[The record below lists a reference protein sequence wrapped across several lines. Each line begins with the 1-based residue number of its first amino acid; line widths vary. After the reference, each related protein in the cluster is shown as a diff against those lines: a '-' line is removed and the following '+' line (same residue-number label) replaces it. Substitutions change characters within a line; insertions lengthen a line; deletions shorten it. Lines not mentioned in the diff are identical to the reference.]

1 MTYIPPCP
9 DPLLG
14 EDLTLITVQGLA
26 RNDVTGAWA
35 TTGSEYSLM
44 AYIRSVRASDRI
56 QTKDIRPVS
65 SPLEN
70 YVPFANGEYADLAC
84 IRRSLDADVMSSLW
98 HGTESKRFLVSWI
111 EGSEQCVGYF
121 TGSQKDA
128 GVEDYADNTITWS
141 LQPMNPGT
149 GQKSNV
155 TREPVA

>member
-1 MTYIPPCP
+1 MPYEPPCP

-14 EDLTLITVQGLA
+14 QDLTLITVQGLT
-26 RNDVTGAWA
+26 RNISGVWVA
-35 TTGSEYSLM
+35 TGSEYSLM
-44 AYIRSVRASDRI
+44 AYIRSVRASHRI
-56 QTKDIRPVS
+56 QTKDIRPVN

-70 YVPFANGEYADLAC
+70 YVPFGWGEYADLAC
-84 IRRSLDADVMSSLW
+84 IRRSEDADVMSTLW
-98 HGTESKRFLVSWI
+98 HGTDSLRFLVSWN

-155 TREPVA
+155 TRIPISE